1 MTSRIYSVSYIM
13 LITLLFLGTVL
24 LFSYNNALLPLK
36 SLNQAIWAPD
46 GNSYSQLIFHHS
58 TLPRLA
64 VSLLAGAAL
73 SLAGFIFQQV
83 LRNSLAEPS
92 TLGISAG
99 AWLALIVCGLWF
111 PSALIYGREWVA
123 FAGSALTLLLVMLL
137 AKRRELSPLSLILGG
152 MVVTLFFSSVSAVL
166 VLFNHAAVM
175 DLFLWQ
181 TGSLTQNGWLTA
193 RWLVVQLAIALF
205 LLVMLIRP
213 LNLLGLNEQTAQSV
227 GLSVSATRLL
237 LLLLAV
243 WLSSMVVSRIGIISF
258 IGLAAPAAVRL
269 TGIRRLSIR
278 LILVPV
284 TGALML
290 TFADFLV
297 QMLNNIVNADI
308 PTGLTT
314 ALIGAPLLLML
325 IPRLRERHY
334 RTASTLVHY
343 QLQTPGRLLILMLV
357 ILLFILWFSLVF
369 GRTPTGWTWSVGEQ
383 LHNLMTWRMPRI
395 LAAMASGAMLAV
407 AGTLMQRMTANP
419 MASPEILGISSGAAF
434 GVVLLFI
441 LTSTLSPTALLFSA
455 TAGALTTLILIMALS
470 RKTHF
475 SPDRVLL
482 TGMAIGTACNALT
495 ALYIISGDDRSLL
508 LLSWMAGSTY
518 NVTPAEVIP
527 ALGLLAASLLVLPLL
542 VRWLDR
548 FPLGETVMRSIGMP
562 VSSSRLI
569 VLLLA
574 ALLSAG
580 ATLLTGPLSF
590 VGLIAPHLV
599 VMLGFQRGLYRLL
612 ASALAGAMILVLA
625 DWVGRNLIFPWQIP
639 AGLCATFIGSPYFM
653 WMMYRQNR

>member
-1 MTSRIYSVSYIM
+1 MISKKYSLSYIM
-13 LITLLFLGTVL
+13 LITILLLGTVL
-24 LFSYNNALLPLK
+24 LFTYNNALLPLEQ
-36 SLNQAIWAPD
+36 LNQAIWAPD
-46 GNSYSQLIFHHS
+46 KNSYSQLIFHYS

-64 VSLLAGAAL
+64 VSLLAGATL
-73 SLAGFIFQQV
+73 GLAGFIFQQV
-83 LRNSLAEPS
+83 LRNALAEPS

-111 PSALIYGREWVA
+111 PYVLTYGREWVA
-123 FAGSALTLLLVMLL
+123 FAGAVLTLSLVMLL
-137 AKRRELSPLSLILGG
+137 AKKAELAPLSLILGG
-152 MVVTLFFSSVSAVL
+152 MIVTLFFSSVSAVL
-166 VLFNHAAVM
+166 ILFNHAAVM

-181 TGSLTQNGWLTA
+181 TGSLTQNDWITA
-193 RWLVVQLAIALF
+193 RWLGVQLAIALLF
-205 LLVMLIRP
+205 LMMLIRP

-227 GLSVSATRLL
+227 GLSVNTARVL

-243 WLSSMVVSRIGIISF
+243 WLSAMTVSRIGIISF
-258 IGLAAPAAVRL
+258 IGLAAPAVVRL
-269 TGIRRLSIR
+269 TGIRRLSLR

-284 TGALML
+284 TGALIL

-297 QMLNNIVNADI
+297 QMVNKILNSDI
-308 PTGLTT
+308 PTGLMT
-314 ALIGAPLLLML
+314 ALIGAPLLLIL

-334 RTASTLVHY
+334 RTGSTLIHY
-343 QLQTPGRLLILMLV
+343 RLQKPGRLLFVMAI
-357 ILLFILWFSLVF
+357 ILLFSVGFALFF
-369 GRTPTGWTWSVGEQ
+369 GHISHGWAWSAGEQ
-383 LHNLMTWRMPRI
+383 LQNLMAWRMPRI

-419 MASPEILGISSGAAF
+419 MASPEILGISSGAAL
-434 GVVLLFI
+434 GVVLLFL
-441 LTSTLSPTALLFSA
+441 LTATLNPAALLFSA
-455 TAGALTTLILIMALS
+455 TAGALATLILIIMLS
-470 RKTHF
+470 RKAHF

-518 NVTPAEVIP
+518 NVTPTEVIY
-527 ALGLLAASLLVLPLL
+527 ALGLLVSSLFILPLL

-548 FPLGETVMRSIGMP
+548 FSLGETVMRSIGMS
-562 VSSSRLI
+562 VSSSRMI

-599 VMLGFQRGLYRLL
+599 VMLGFQRGIYRLL
-612 ASALAGAMILVLA
+612 ASALAGATILVFA